1 MYPVIKHGSE
11 DSLDIDAYVIIPE
24 PLTMQEAKKLCDS
37 YKEVNANLLSIKD
50 GVVNWCYKGTVDEC
64 NNSILAT
71 YALHKQEA
79 ANPITA
85 ALPRSYALKMIRT
98 VRGLLSYHSRTE
110 KREEVKKALQSAD
123 MDFKLSVLTS
133 IDLRDVADYQKTSL
147 VETYKFFA
155 FQLGQTMAL
164 LKDNVEL
171 FTKSSVAEYYP
182 ALKGYLQRKEGEPVD
197 ALQAMWSEFGD
208 YLKATVR
215 KVEKH
220 ELFATDYQ
228 GVREVF
234 DCKKEIV
241 LPPVVVFDID
251 GTLLD
256 ERHRAQYRDVKDWDT
271 YFDLCH
277 LDTPIQHIIDLTKEY
292 RAKGY
297 EIWLMSGRVDR
308 IMDKTIKSME
318 DYGVCYDRIKLRS
331 PENRVPDFVIKPS
344 WVVKHI
350 GLDRV
355 EAVYDD
361 TDRVIE
367 GFRKKGLNVIDVK
380 LMAAPVQSKKPKM
393 KP

>member
-37 YKEVNANLLSIKD
+37 FKDVNANLLSVKD

-79 ANPITA
+79 ENPITA

-110 KREEVKKALQSAD
+110 KREEVKKALQSSD
-123 MDFKLSVLTS
+123 MSFKLDVLTS

-155 FQLGQTMAL
+155 FQLGQTRAL
-164 LKDNVEL
+164 LEDNVEL
-171 FTKSSVAEYYP
+171 FTKSAVAAYYP
-182 ALKGYLQRKEGEPVD
+182 ELRGYLQRKEGEPVD
-197 ALQAMWSEFGD
+197 ALQKMWADFGE

-215 KVEKH
+215 KVDKH
-220 ELFATDYQ
+220 ELFASDYQ

-234 DCKKEIV
+234 DCKKEEI
-241 LPPVVVFDID
+241 LRPVVVFDID
-251 GTLLD
+251 GTLMD
-256 ERHRAQYRDVKDWDT
+256 ERHRAQYREVKDWDN

-292 RAKGY
+292 RQKGY

-318 DYGVCYDRIKLRS
+318 DHGVCYDRIKLRS
-331 PENRVPDFVIKPS
+331 PENRVPDYIIKPAWIS
-344 WVVKHI
+344 KYI
-350 GLDRV
+350 GLERV

-380 LMAAPVQSKKPKM
+380 LMTAPAPVKKAKF

>member
-11 DSLDIDAYVIIPE
+11 DSLDIDAYIIIPE

-37 YKEVNANLLSIKD
+37 YKEVNGNLLSVKD

-71 YALHKQEA
+71 YALHKQAA

-123 MDFKLSVLTS
+123 MLFKLDVLTG
-133 IDLRDVADYQKTSL
+133 IDLRDVADYQKSSL

-182 ALKGYLQRKEGEPVD
+182 ELSGYLQRKEGEPVD
-197 ALQAMWSEFGD
+197 ALQKMWAEFGV
-208 YLKATVR
+208 YLKETVR

-220 ELFATDYQ
+220 ELYATDYQ

-234 DCKKEIV
+234 DCKKEII

-251 GTLLD
+251 GTLMD
-256 ERHRAQYRDVKDWDT
+256 ERHRAQYRDVKDWAN

-297 EIWLMSGRVDR
+297 EIWLMSGRIDA
-308 IMDKTIKSME
+308 IMDKTIKSMQ
-318 DYGVCYDRIKLRS
+318 DHGVCYDRIKLRS
-331 PENRVPDFVIKPS
+331 PENRVPDFVIKPAWIS
-344 WVVKHI
+344 KYI
-350 GLDRV
+350 GIERV
-355 EAVYDD
+355 EVIYDD

-380 LMAAPVQSKKPKM
+380 LMGVPAQVKKPKM